1 MTEFNPTFN
10 GGGLNKP
17 QSKPEDK
24 SNSGKSKV
32 EEKEIKEPN
41 DSVETPT
48 ENPVETPAETP
59 AEEFFE
65 EDLNEEYTDNR
76 TIIVSL
82 VSNYSNYR
90 RVNMASLGPV
100 KATIGSS
107 VRSTRTLMGHKGEIE
122 AYFPS
127 LLGISAT
134 HNDFVSRVKSYLSNI
149 QFTITGGD
157 AKLDTSFVYYHKSDY
172 LVIKEKEDKILAAY
186 NRIPKNNLDELYKG
200 AVKRD
205 KELDIL
211 ESTKYKYGYP
221 VNLEEYILYR
231 HCILYSEV
239 AKDPIFINGNQ
250 NLRFYIK
257 DLAREEARK
266 KKLVEER
273 KIALRNIVELDSSPS
288 RFQAVYVAVCKAS
301 NQNIAAALNK
311 DKIRQTTELMDY
323 ANLNPDKFNKFVN
336 DKNVVLKAFIETL
349 IVRGE
354 LIRST
359 YNQQITTADGGF
371 IGANLN
377 EAVAYFNN
385 PNNNAVKV
393 MYENKLKLI

>member
-17 QSKPEDK
+17 QSKPEGK
-24 SNSGKSKV
+24 SNSGESEVENKEVNKSA
-32 EEKEIKEPN
+32 
-41 DSVETPT
+41 DSVETPA
-48 ENPVETPAETP
+48 ESPVETP

-107 VRSTRTLMGHKGEIE
+107 VRSTRTLIGHKGEIE

-172 LVIKEKEDKILAAY
+172 LD
-186 NRIPKNNLDELYKG
+186 
-200 AVKRD
+200 
-205 KELDIL
+205 
-211 ESTKYKYGYP
+211 
-221 VNLEEYILYR
+221 
-231 HCILYSEV
+231 
-239 AKDPIFINGNQ
+239 
-250 NLRFYIK
+250 
-257 DLAREEARK
+257 RK
-266 KKLVEER
+266 
-273 KIALRNIVELDSSPS
+273 S
-288 RFQAVYVAVCKAS
+288 
-301 NQNIAAALNK
+301 
-311 DKIRQTTELMDY
+311 
-323 ANLNPDKFNKFVN
+323 
-336 DKNVVLKAFIETL
+336 VV
-349 IVRGE
+349 
-354 LIRST
+354 
-359 YNQQITTADGGF
+359 
-371 IGANLN
+371 
-377 EAVAYFNN
+377 
-385 PNNNAVKV
+385 
-393 MYENKLKLI
+393 

>member
-17 QSKPEDK
+17 QNKPEDK

-41 DSVETPT
+41 DSVETRAKT
-48 ENPVETPAETP
+48 PVETP

-65 EDLNEEYTDNR
+65 EDLSEEYTDNR

-288 RFQAVYVAVCKAS
+288 RFQAVYIAVCKAS

-336 DKNVVLKAFIETL
+336 DKLLFH
-349 IVRGE
+349 
-354 LIRST
+354 
-359 YNQQITTADGGF
+359 
-371 IGANLN
+371 
-377 EAVAYFNN
+377 
-385 PNNNAVKV
+385 
-393 MYENKLKLI
+393 

>member
-24 SNSGKSKV
+24 SNSGESKV
-32 EEKEIKEPN
+32 EEKDIKEPN
-41 DSVETPT
+41 DSVETRA

-59 AEEFFE
+59 VEEFFE
-65 EDLNEEYTDNR
+65 EDLDEEYTDNR

-239 AKDPIFINGNQ
+239 AKDFDKGSV
-250 NLRFYIK
+250 LCVIK

-288 RFQAVYVAVCKAS
+288 RFQAVYIAVCKAS

>member
-17 QSKPEDK
+17 QSKPKDK
-24 SNSGKSKV
+24 SNSGESEV
-32 EEKEIKEPN
+32 EKKEVNEPAG
-41 DSVETPT
+41 SVETPD
-48 ENPVETPAETP
+48 ESPIETPEETP

-65 EDLNEEYTDNR
+65 EDLDEEYTDNR

-149 QFTITGGD
+149 QFTIT
-157 AKLDTSFVYYHKSDY
+157 
-172 LVIKEKEDKILAAY
+172 
-186 NRIPKNNLDELYKG
+186 
-200 AVKRD
+200 
-205 KELDIL
+205 
-211 ESTKYKYGYP
+211 
-221 VNLEEYILYR
+221 
-231 HCILYSEV
+231 
-239 AKDPIFINGNQ
+239 KDPIFINGNQ

-273 KIALRNIVELDSSPS
+273 KIALRNIVELDASPS
-288 RFQAVYVAVCKAS
+288 RFQAVYLAVCKAS

>member
-1 MTEFNPTFN
+1 M
-10 GGGLNKP
+10 
-17 QSKPEDK
+17 
-24 SNSGKSKV
+24 
-32 EEKEIKEPN
+32 
-41 DSVETPT
+41 
-48 ENPVETPAETP
+48 
-59 AEEFFE
+59 
-65 EDLNEEYTDNR
+65 
-76 TIIVSL
+76 
-82 VSNYSNYR
+82 
-90 RVNMASLGPV
+90 
-100 KATIGSS
+100 
-107 VRSTRTLMGHKGEIE
+107 
-122 AYFPS
+122 
-127 LLGISAT
+127 
-134 HNDFVSRVKSYLSNI
+134 
-149 QFTITGGD
+149 
-157 AKLDTSFVYYHKSDY
+157 
-172 LVIKEKEDKILAAY
+172 
-186 NRIPKNNLDELYKG
+186 
-200 AVKRD
+200 
-205 KELDIL
+205 
-211 ESTKYKYGYP
+211 
-221 VNLEEYILYR
+221 
-231 HCILYSEV
+231 
-239 AKDPIFINGNQ
+239 
-250 NLRFYIK
+250 
-257 DLAREEARK
+257 AREEARK

-288 RFQAVYVAVCKAS
+288 RFQAVYLAVCKAF

>member
-24 SNSGKSKV
+24 SNSGESKV

-41 DSVETPT
+41 DSVETRA
-48 ENPVETPAETP
+48 ENPVETPVETP

-122 AYFPS
+122 EYFPS

-172 LVIKEKEDKILAAY
+172 LVIKEKEDL
-186 NRIPKNNLDELYKG
+186 
-200 AVKRD
+200 
-205 KELDIL
+205 
-211 ESTKYKYGYP
+211 
-221 VNLEEYILYR
+221 
-231 HCILYSEV
+231 
-239 AKDPIFINGNQ
+239 
-250 NLRFYIK
+250 
-257 DLAREEARK
+257 
-266 KKLVEER
+266 
-273 KIALRNIVELDSSPS
+273 
-288 RFQAVYVAVCKAS
+288 
-301 NQNIAAALNK
+301 
-311 DKIRQTTELMDY
+311 
-323 ANLNPDKFNKFVN
+323 
-336 DKNVVLKAFIETL
+336 
-349 IVRGE
+349 
-354 LIRST
+354 
-359 YNQQITTADGGF
+359 
-371 IGANLN
+371 
-377 EAVAYFNN
+377 
-385 PNNNAVKV
+385 
-393 MYENKLKLI
+393 